1 MKDLQFYRQ
10 EASVFRGNDSVIT
23 VRDLL
28 KWASRYTV
36 TLDDIAHEGYILLA
50 ERMRDTADK
59 EFVKKIIEKHCRLKI
74 DIDTYYNQYFDLHLS
89 GLFDLDSDKLIDEIG
104 VKSVIVTKT
113 LKKLAV
119 LVHKCL
125 MNKEPVLLVGETG
138 CGKTTICQ
146 LLAIHLQQKLFAINV
161 HQNTETSD
169 FLGCM
174 RTKRDKISN
183 IEALNKLI
191 LEIISLLQSES
202 EELAEIETNLSSPSD
217 SLKVP
222 VKEYTK
228 ILRTLK
234 QMNTTHDQAII
245 ESLDAANTLLVNI
258 KSIFEWQDGVL
269 IDAMTQGGLLLI
281 DEISLA
287 NDSVLERL
295 NSVFETER
303 TLILAEKASSSVIK
317 IVGTDAFGI
326 VSTMNPSGDFGK
338 KELSPA
344 LRNRMTEIWVES
356 YFDQPELTEYSNYL
370 RIQAI
375 SELKSKIVMKA
386 SDLYTIIFEK
396 LCDRTFAKHL
406 FEVIVYYNFIL
417 TVQYNLTRKKLSIR
431 DVLNFIDFYNKSND
445 IRSVKRFKEAVKLVI
460 IDGLGID
467 IANDK
472 EQILSKLQKFVDKLH
487 SQDLMDDQDELVVTY
502 NIEQFGISPYFIVN
516 NSKNIEMQNF
526 SFEATKHNIVKILR
540 GLRLGKP
547 ILLEGPPGVGK
558 TSTIEHIAKA
568 IGKKIIRIN
577 LSEHTDMMDLLGSE
591 YPIPVTSASNH
602 SDDITFQWCD
612 GALLT
617 AIKNGYWFLL
627 DEMNLAHQ
635 SVLEGLNAILDHR
648 KTVYIPELNQE
659 FKCHPDFFIFASQNP
674 IEHGIGRKN
683 LPKSFLN
690 RFTKIYLEDLT
701 DQNYFDIIKC
711 RFGQYCTD
719 EEIKALITMTHE
731 LESLVSRLEIIISI
745 VERG

>member
-1 MKDLQFYRQ
+1 
-10 EASVFRGNDSVIT
+10 
-23 VRDLL
+23 
-28 KWASRYTV
+28 
-36 TLDDIAHEGYILLA
+36 
-50 ERMRDTADK
+50 
-59 EFVKKIIEKHCRLKI
+59 
-74 DIDTYYNQYFDLHLS
+74 
-89 GLFDLDSDKLIDEIG
+89 
-104 VKSVIVTKT
+104 
-113 LKKLAV
+113 
-119 LVHKCL
+119 

-146 LLAIHLQQKLFAINV
+146 LLALHLQQKLFAINV

-169 FLGCM
+169 FIGCM

-183 IEALNKLI
+183 IESLNKLI
-191 LEIISLLQSES
+191 LEIISLLELDS
-202 EELAEIETNLSSPSD
+202 EELPEELSEVKSNVSSSSTALLIPA
-217 SLKVP
+217 
-222 VKEYTK
+222 KEYTK

-234 QMNTTHDQAII
+234 QVNNNQNTTIN
-245 ESLDAANTLLVNI
+245 ESLDLANTFLVNI

-317 IVGTDAFGI
+317 IVGAEGFGI

-370 RIQAI
+370 RSQAI
-375 SELKSKIVMKA
+375 SELKSTIVMKA
-386 SDLYTIIFEK
+386 SDLYTIILEK
-396 LCDRTFAKHL
+396 LNDQSLAKDL

-431 DVLNFIDFYNKSND
+431 DVLNFIDFYNKSSD
-445 IRSVKRFKEAVKLVI
+445 IESVKRFKEAVKLVI
-460 IDGLGID
+460 IDGIGID
-467 IANDK
+467 AANDK
-472 EQILSKLQKFVDKLH
+472 EQILSKLNKFVSKLH
-487 SQDLMDDQDELVVTY
+487 ADDLMDDQDELVVTY
-502 NIEQFGISPYFIVN
+502 DTVSFGISPYLIGN
-516 NSKNIEMQNF
+516 TSANIEMQNF

-591 YPIPVTSASNH
+591 YPIPVSSSSNH
-602 SDDITFQWCD
+602 SDEITFQWCD

-719 EEIKALITMTHE
+719 EEIKALILMTHE
-731 LESLVSRLEIIISI
+731 LESLVR
-745 VERG
+745 

>member
-1 MKDLQFYRQ
+1 
-10 EASVFRGNDSVIT
+10 
-23 VRDLL
+23 
-28 KWASRYTV
+28 
-36 TLDDIAHEGYILLA
+36 
-50 ERMRDTADK
+50 
-59 EFVKKIIEKHCRLKI
+59 
-74 DIDTYYNQYFDLHLS
+74 
-89 GLFDLDSDKLIDEIG
+89 
-104 VKSVIVTKT
+104 
-113 LKKLAV
+113 
-119 LVHKCL
+119 

-146 LLAIHLQQKLFAINV
+146 LLALHLQQKLFAINV

-169 FLGCM
+169 FIGCM

-183 IEALNKLI
+183 IESLNKLI
-191 LEIISLLQSES
+191 LEIISLLELDS
-202 EELAEIETNLSSPSD
+202 EELPEELSEVKSNVSSSSTALLIPA
-217 SLKVP
+217 
-222 VKEYTK
+222 KEYTK

-234 QMNTTHDQAII
+234 QVNNNQNTTIN
-245 ESLDAANTLLVNI
+245 ESLDLANTFLVNI

-317 IVGTDAFGI
+317 IVGAEGFGI

-370 RIQAI
+370 RSQAI
-375 SELKSKIVMKA
+375 SELKSTIVMKA
-386 SDLYTIIFEK
+386 SDLYTIILEK
-396 LCDRTFAKHL
+396 LNDQSLAKDL

-431 DVLNFIDFYNKSND
+431 DVLNFIDFYNKSSD
-445 IRSVKRFKEAVKLVI
+445 IESVKRFKEAVKLVI
-460 IDGLGID
+460 IDGIGID
-467 IANDK
+467 AANDK
-472 EQILSKLQKFVDKLH
+472 EQILSKLNKFVSKLH
-487 SQDLMDDQDELVVTY
+487 ADDLMDDQDELVVTY
-502 NIEQFGISPYFIVN
+502 DTESFGISPYLIGN
-516 NSKNIEMQNF
+516 TSANIEMQNF

-591 YPIPVTSASNH
+591 YPIPVSSSSNH
-602 SDDITFQWCD
+602 SDEITFQWCD

-719 EEIKALITMTHE
+719 EEIKALILMTHE
-731 LESLVSRLEIIISI
+731 LESLVR
-745 VERG
+745 